1 MSKNFITII
10 IYELKCVWV
19 HTAVCQAT
27 SAIRY
32 SQGSASITDALSNIP
47 ISIYTWNFDSTPP
60 SPAW

>member
-1 MSKNFITII
+1 MKTLLLLSFMN
-10 IYELKCVWV
+10 LSVWV

-27 SAIRY
+27 SAIRH
-32 SQGSASITDALSNIP
+32 SQGSASITDTLSNIP